1 MEGALVQIQVEECS
15 YINVRF
21 DGGQAVLRQ
30 GLAANELEIVFFHVC
45 LAKRKQGIGV
55 AALREIQAHFHE
67 KVLKPIDIL
76 EAAEGFWNK
85 METEGLVS
93 LQ

>member
-1 MEGALVQIQVEECS
+1 MEGATVQIQVEEGS

-21 DGGQAVLRQ
+21 DGDQAVLRQ

-45 LAKRKQGIGV
+45 PAKRNQGIGV
-55 AALREIQAHFHE
+55 AALREIQAHFPE

-76 EAAEGFWNK
+76 ETAEGFWNR
-85 METEGLVS
+85 MATLGMVAIY
-93 LQ
+93 

>member
-1 MEGALVQIQVEECS
+1 MEGAPVQIQVEECS
-15 YINVRF
+15 YINIRF

-45 LAKRKQGIGV
+45 PAKRNQGIGG
-55 AALREIQAHFHE
+55 AALREIQAHFPK

-76 EAAEGFWNK
+76 ETAEGFWGR
-85 METEGLVS
+85 MATLGLVAIY
-93 LQ
+93 

>member
-1 MEGALVQIQVEECS
+1 MEGVTVQIQVEEGS
-15 YINVRF
+15 YINIRF

-45 LAKRKQGIGV
+45 PAKRNQGIGV
-55 AALREIQAHFHE
+55 AALREIQAHFPE

-76 EAAEGFWNK
+76 ETAEGFWNR
-85 METEGLVS
+85 MVTLGMVAIY
-93 LQ
+93 

>member
-1 MEGALVQIQVEECS
+1 MEGATVQIQVEECS

-45 LAKRKQGIGV
+45 PAKRNQGIGV
-55 AALREIQAHFHE
+55 AALREIQAHFPE

-76 EAAEGFWNK
+76 EAAEGFWHK

>member
-1 MEGALVQIQVEECS
+1 MQIQVEEGS
-15 YINVRF
+15 YINIRF

-45 LAKRKQGIGV
+45 PERRNQGLGV
-55 AALREIQAHFHE
+55 AALREIQAHFPK

-76 EAAEGFWNK
+76 ETAEGFWSR
-85 METEGLVS
+85 MATLGMVAIY
-93 LQ
+93 

>member
-1 MEGALVQIQVEECS
+1 MEGATVQIQVEEGL
-15 YINVRF
+15 YINIRF

-45 LAKRKQGIGV
+45 PAKRNQGIGV
-55 AALREIQAHFHE
+55 AALREIQAHFPE

-76 EAAEGFWNK
+76 ETAEGFWNR
-85 METEGLVS
+85 MATLGMVAIY
-93 LQ
+93 

>member
-1 MEGALVQIQVEECS
+1 MEGATVQIQVEEYS

-45 LAKRKQGIGV
+45 PAKRNQGIGL
-55 AALREIQAHFHE
+55 AALREIQAHFRDR
-67 KVLKPIDIL
+67 VLKPIDIL
-76 EAAEGFWNK
+76 ETAEGFWNR
-85 METEGLVS
+85 MATLGVVAIY
-93 LQ
+93 

>member
-1 MEGALVQIQVEECS
+1 MEGAPVQIQVEECS
-15 YINVRF
+15 YINIRF
-21 DGGQAVLRQ
+21 DSGQAVLRP
-30 GLAANELEIVFFHVC
+30 GIAADELEIVFFHVC
-45 LAKRKQGIGV
+45 PGKRNQGIGL
-55 AALREIQAHFHE
+55 AALREIQAHFPE

-76 EAAEGFWNK
+76 ETAEGFWHK

>member
-1 MEGALVQIQVEECS
+1 MQIRVEECS
-15 YINVRF
+15 YINIRF

-45 LAKRKQGIGV
+45 LAKRNQGIGL
-55 AALREIQAHFHE
+55 AALREIQAYFPE
-67 KVLKPIDIL
+67 KVLRPIDIL
-76 EAAEGFWNK
+76 EAAEGFWSK
-85 METEGLVS
+85 METEGLVT

>member
-1 MEGALVQIQVEECS
+1 MQIQVEECS
-15 YINVRF
+15 YINIRF

-30 GLAANELEIVFFHVC
+30 GLAPNELEIVFFHVC
-45 LAKRKQGIGV
+45 PAKRNQGIGL
-55 AALREIQAHFHE
+55 AALREIQAHFPE

-76 EAAEGFWNK
+76 KPAEGFWHK